1 MGKYTKLLIKIL
13 NGQSDNNIKFSELC
27 VLLNKLGFKV
37 RIKGSHHIFY
47 SDRIEEIIN
56 IQEQNGKSKQYQIKQ
71 IREIILKYKLE
82 VSKDEKY

>member
-1 MGKYTKLLIKIL
+1 MLMLEKLHSSS
-13 NGQSDNNIKFSELC
+13 GQSEIDIHRD
-27 VLLNKLGFKV
+27 VVGDYAKLGWNKW
-37 RIKGSHHIFY
+37 KPSYFY